1 MTGEPASYQPRT
13 YINAKRT
20 IMVKVLR
27 NGTVKVAY
35 RIGPNNQWGEPVT
48 LKEEK

>member
-1 MTGEPASYQPRT
+1 MDDYQPRT

-20 IMVKVLR
+20 IKVKVWK